1 MFSGLTQ
8 IFPRARNS
16 TDKRTIIENYDLV
29 SLAIDE
35 IVDDGIIL
43 ETDPV
48 LISSRVS
55 RPPAQDI
62 ASVKNIDLSEQGL
75 LNAWEFGKMKLAER
89 MRQM

>member
-1 MFSGLTQ
+1 MT
-8 IFPRARNS
+8 

-48 LISSRVS
+48 VIASRVS
-55 RPPAQDI
+55 RPPVQDI
-62 ASVKNIDLSEQGL
+62 SAVRGIDLSEQGL
-75 LNAWEFGKMKLAER
+75 LNVWEFGKMKLADR
-89 MRQM
+89 LRQGL